1 MKAEEEMLPVLDEE
15 GNVTGKAPR
24 SLCHS
29 HSGILHPVVH
39 LHIIKS
45 DRSGL
50 LLQKRALTKQIQPG
64 KWDTSVGGHVS
75 FGEKIAEALKR
86 EAAEE
91 ASIASFNPISLTSY
105 KFEGEIERELINC
118 FACIAPED
126 YVPVAEKGE
135 ADSLR
140 FWSWPEIEDALG
152 QNIFTPNFEHDYQ
165 RNQYHFKVI

>member
-1 MKAEEEMLPVLDEE
+1 MKPEEEMLPVLDEE
-15 GNVTGKAPR
+15 GNVTGKATR

-29 HSGILHPVVH
+29 GSRILHPVVH

-50 LLQKRALTKQIQPG
+50 LLQKRALTKLIQPG

-75 FGEKIAEALKR
+75 FGEDIPEALRR
-86 EAAEE
+86 EASEE
-91 ASIASFNPISLTSY
+91 ASLTSFNPLSLTSY
-105 KFEGEIERELINC
+105 KFESDIEREFINC
-118 FACIAPED
+118 FACIAPID

-140 FWSWPEIEDALG
+140 FWSWQEIEEALG
-152 QNIFTPNFEHDYQ
+152 KDIFTPNFEQEYQ
-165 RNQYHFKVI
+165 KIQHLLKDI